1 MSTYKTP
8 VERHFRAAGPKRILT
23 LDGGGVRGV
32 LTLGVLSHI
41 ERLLRNRHENEQ
53 LVLADYFDLIAGT
66 STGAI
71 IAAALA
77 KGMRVVEVQELYRT
91 LASKIFQ
98 RTWFRQGVLRAKYDA
113 AALSSIL
120 KGVFGEETLG
130 SAQLE
135 TGLLVVMKR
144 VDTGSPWPV
153 SNNPNGRYYD
163 PKKPFTI
170 PNKDY
175 PLWSVVRASTAAPS
189 FFDPERIEITRDEQG
204 TSVVGT
210 FVDGGVCTANNP
222 ALLALRF
229 ATLKGYRVEWPT
241 GENELLLISVGTGA
255 SNPNA
260 VPSAIPG
267 KAAIEALVALMGD
280 CNAEVETMMQWLG
293 RSNTAH
299 LIDREIGSL
308 DQDDLGGHK
317 VLTYQRYN
325 VELSQRGV
333 IQGLKVDL
341 SNEELEAVQEMDAP
355 DNIPALEKIGASL
368 GATVSD
374 SHFPASFDLSNGGR
388 G

>member
-1 MSTYKTP
+1 MSTYQTQ
-8 VERHFRAAGPKRILT
+8 VERRFRAAGPKRILT

-32 LTLGVLSHI
+32 LTLSVLARI
-41 ERLLRNRHENEQ
+41 EQVLRVRHENEQ

-77 KGMRVVEVQELYRT
+77 KGMRVVDVQELYRS

-98 RTWFRQGVLRAKYDA
+98 RTWLRQGVLRAKYDA

-120 KGVFGEETLG
+120 KDVFGEETLG
-130 SAQLE
+130 SAKLK
-135 TGLLVVMKR
+135 TGLLVVLKR

-163 PKKPFTI
+163 PQIPFTI

-189 FFDPERIEITRDEQG
+189 FFDPERIEITRDVQG
-204 TSVVGT
+204 SSVVGT

-241 GENELLLISVGTGA
+241 GEDKLLLISAGTGT

-260 VPSAIPG
+260 VPSAIAG
-267 KAAIEALVALMGD
+267 KAAIDALVALMSD

-293 RSNTAH
+293 RSNTGHA
-299 LIDREIGSL
+299 IDQEIGSL

-325 VELSQRGV
+325 VELSKRGV
-333 IQGLKVDL
+333 VEGLEVAL
-341 SNEELEAVQEMDAP
+341 SNEELGAVQEMDAP
-355 DNIPALEKIGASL
+355 DNIAALEKIGAGL
-368 GATVSD
+368 AATVNPA
-374 SHFPASFDLSNGGR
+374 HFPASFDLSNGGR